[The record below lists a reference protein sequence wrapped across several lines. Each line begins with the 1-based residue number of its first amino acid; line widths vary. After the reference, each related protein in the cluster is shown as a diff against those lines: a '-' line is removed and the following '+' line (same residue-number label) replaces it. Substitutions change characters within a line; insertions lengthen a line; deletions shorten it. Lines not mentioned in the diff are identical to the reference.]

1 MTVRN
6 WLAVALVAAFIAAVF
21 TVGPEAAGLIRD
33 AAEGLVGLA
42 E

>member
-6 WLAVALVAAFIAAVF
+6 WLAVGLVVAFIVAVL

-42 E
+42 Q